1 MNNIDDVMK
10 DGISFERKLNFGKD
24 DVVEEVKVEPEE
36 PKVDAEYEARQLR
49 LSKKHRQAKTINYS
63 GFAVNGGSVLI
74 MLYGIQN
81 IMLSPDTI
89 EFVNLIETTFGVTI
103 DYEKFA
109 NLVEAWKTHIISLC
123 GSIQMF
129 LGYHQQLRRRMKETD
144 REGLLSFVNDEMGK
158 L

>member
-1 MNNIDDVMK
+1 MGTMDDVMK
-10 DGISFERKLNFGKD
+10 DGISFTNKRNWKKD

-36 PKVDAEYEARQLR
+36 PKVDIEYEARQIR
-49 LSKKHRQAKTINYS
+49 LGKKHKQAKVINYS
-63 GFAVNGGSVLI
+63 GFAENGTTILVL
-74 MLYGIQN
+74 LYGVQN

-144 REGLLSFVNDEMGK
+144 REGLFGFINDEIGK

>member
-1 MNNIDDVMK
+1 MGNIDDVMK
-10 DGISFERKLNFGKD
+10 DGISFERKLNFGKEEC
-24 DVVEEVKVEPEE
+24 VEDVKVEPEE
-36 PKVDAEYEARQLR
+36 PKVDTEYEARQIR
-49 LSKKHRQAKTINYS
+49 LSKKHKQAKVVNYS
-63 GFAVNGGSVLI
+63 GFAVNGTSVLV

-89 EFVNLIETTFGVTI
+89 EFVNLIETTFEVTI

-144 REGLLSFVNDEMGK
+144 REGLFGFINDEIGK

>member
-1 MNNIDDVMK
+1 VGNIDDVMK
-10 DGISFERKLNFGKD
+10 DGISFERKLNFGKEEC
-24 DVVEEVKVEPEE
+24 VEDVKVEPEE
-36 PKVDAEYEARQLR
+36 PKVDTEYEARQIR
-49 LSKKHRQAKTINYS
+49 LSKKHKQAKVVNYS
-63 GFAVNGGSVLI
+63 GFAVNGTSVLV

-144 REGLLSFVNDEMGK
+144 REGLFGFINDEIGK

>member
-1 MNNIDDVMK
+1 MGTMDDVMK
-10 DGISFERKLNFGKD
+10 DGISFTNKRNWKKD

-63 GFAVNGGSVLI
+63 GFAVNGTSVLV

-123 GSIQMF
+123 GSIKMF

-144 REGLLSFVNDEMGK
+144 REGLFGFINDEIGK

>member
-1 MNNIDDVMK
+1 MGTMDDVMK
-10 DGISFERKLNFGKD
+10 DGISFTNKRNWKKD

-36 PKVDAEYEARQLR
+36 PKVDTEYEARQLR
-49 LSKKHRQAKTINYS
+49 LSKKHRQDKTIYYS

-123 GSIQMF
+123 GSVQMF
-129 LGYHQQLRRRMKETD
+129 LGSYQQIRRRMKEMD
-144 REGLLSFVNDEMGK
+144 REDLFGFVNDELGK

>member
-1 MNNIDDVMK
+1 MGNIDDVMK
-10 DGISFERKLNFGKD
+10 DGISFERKLNFGKEEC
-24 DVVEEVKVEPEE
+24 VEDVKVEPEE
-36 PKVDAEYEARQLR
+36 PKVDTEYEARQIR
-49 LSKKHRQAKTINYS
+49 LSKKHKQAKVVNYS
-63 GFAVNGGSVLI
+63 GFAVNGTSVLV

-144 REGLLSFVNDEMGK
+144 REGLF
-158 L
+158 

>member
-1 MNNIDDVMK
+1 MDDVMK
-10 DGISFERKLNFGKD
+10 DGISFTNKRNWKKD

-36 PKVDAEYEARQLR
+36 PKVDTEYEARQIR
-49 LSKKHRQAKTINYS
+49 LGKKHKQAKVVNYS
-63 GFAVNGGSVLI
+63 GFAVNGTSVLV

-144 REGLLSFVNDEMGK
+144 REGLFGFINDEIGK

>member
-1 MNNIDDVMK
+1 MGTMDDVMK
-10 DGISFERKLNFGKD
+10 DGISFTNKRNWKKD

-49 LSKKHRQAKTINYS
+49 LSKKHRQAKAINYS
-63 GFAVNGGSVLI
+63 GFAVNGTSILVL
-74 MLYGIQN
+74 LYGVQN

-129 LGYHQQLRRRMKETD
+129 LGYHQQLRRKMKETD
-144 REGLLSFVNDEMGK
+144 REGLFSFVNDELGK